1 MSPVPSTAALGSLPP
16 ALGGAV
22 DEAVGRRSRALL
34 YAARI
39 GHIEDARQR
48 SQDERLRPYRAPE
61 LCLHAIDAVAVRM
74 DLESGATWEQA
85 REEVAAQAARQHPAG
100 DDADHRHMAEWLL
113 RQLTDEHD
121 AEWLDV
127 GAGAGS
133 AAPGSVDRAIRDA
146 GAVRGTGGDRV
157 GSRTGRGVTR
167 RTHRVFLLYETEQSG
182 LHHLRA
188 RDQAI
193 NVLVDALDLDIDS
206 AQHAAE
212 ARLEHLVKRGRH
224 DDAYLAARD
233 SRMQSIRFMEQVR
246 DDLREA
252 ERDLRS
258 EHWSSTVSP
267 RLSAALD
274 HIVDRIRVEE
284 RLKGLIDAAGDR
296 AQDEDFRWIPR
307 TVELLDECLDR
318 HQSLQQ
324 VIAEARD
331 TFLLEQQRQHLQP
344 RSRRAYAHPVNEV
357 LTNVLT
363 RQCSA
368 ADELLDVVEVA
379 LGARAPRLLS
389 EWAGVDLLA
398 VEPSAPAEHGRE
410 VSELE
415 LTPDREPLLFSAAQV
430 EAAGALLER
439 VGAEPI
445 SLSALAAQADDPAQ
459 AHALALLAL
468 AHRSPELG
476 TLLGQ
481 GVRTAVLAVPTTAAD
496 GLTSPALMLQRV
508 TLAEPELAEP
518 EPEPVEDELV
528 AA

>member
-1 MSPVPSTAALGSLPP
+1 M
-16 ALGGAV
+16 
-22 DEAVGRRSRALL
+22 GRRSRALL

-100 DDADHRHMAEWLL
+100 DDADHRHVAEWLL

-121 AEWLDV
+121 AEWLDA
-127 GAGAGS
+127 GAGASGG
-133 AAPGSVDRAIRDA
+133 AWA
-146 GAVRGTGGDRV
+146 GAGTNRAADDATSGGA
-157 GSRTGRGVTR
+157 GRASGAAVR

-212 ARLEHLVKRGRH
+212 ARLEHLVRRGRH

-368 ADELLDVVEVA
+368 ADELLDVVEIA

-439 VGAEPI
+439 VGAEPV

-481 GVRTAVLAVPTTAAD
+481 GIRTAVLAVPTGGAD
-496 GLTSPALMLQRV
+496 GLTSPGLMLQRV
-508 TLAEPELAEP
+508 MLAEPELAEP
-518 EPEPVEDELV
+518 EPVEAGLV

>member
-1 MSPVPSTAALGSLPP
+1 VTLAPSTYALGSLPP

-39 GHIEDARQR
+39 GHIEEARQR
-48 SQDERLRPYRAPE
+48 SQDERLRAYRAPE

-100 DDADHRHMAEWLL
+100 EDADHRHVAEWLL

-127 GAGAGS
+127 GAGAG
-133 AAPGSVDRAIRDA
+133 
-146 GAVRGTGGDRV
+146 GDPV
-157 GSRTGRGVTR
+157 R
-167 RTHRVFLLYETEQSG
+167 RTHRVFLLYETEQAG

-212 ARLEHLVKRGRH
+212 ARLEHLVRRGRH

-296 AQDEDFRWIPR
+296 AQDDDFRWIPR

-344 RSRRAYAHPVNEV
+344 RARRAYAHPVNDV
-357 LTNVLT
+357 LTSVLT

-368 ADELLDVVEVA
+368 ADELLDVVEIA

-398 VEPSAPAEHGRE
+398 VEPSAPAEHGHE
-410 VSELE
+410 VSEVE

-439 VGAEPI
+439 VGTEPV
-445 SLSALAAQADDPAQ
+445 SLAALAAGAADPAE

-481 GVRTAVLAVPTTAAD
+481 GVRSALLAVPAGDGD
-496 GLTSPALMLQRV
+496 GLTSPGLMLQRV
-508 TLAEPELAEP
+508 TLAEPAEP
-518 EPEPVEDELV
+518 EPIDPSNADGAGDLDAMPKAHVEGESVPMEV

>member
-1 MSPVPSTAALGSLPP
+1 MSPSPSTAALRSLPP
-16 ALGGAV
+16 GLGGAV

-100 DDADHRHMAEWLL
+100 DDADHRHVAEWLL
-113 RQLTDEHD
+113 RQLSDEHD

-127 GAGAGS
+127 GADG
-133 AAPGSVDRAIRDA
+133 
-146 GAVRGTGGDRV
+146 GAV
-157 GSRTGRGVTR
+157 R

-212 ARLEHLVKRGRH
+212 ARLEHLVRRGRH

-296 AQDEDFRWIPR
+296 AQEDDFRWIPR

-344 RSRRAYAHPVNEV
+344 RARRAYAHPVNEV
-357 LTNVLT
+357 LTSVLS

-368 ADELLDVVEVA
+368 ADAVLDVVEIA

-398 VEPSAPAEHGRE
+398 VEPSAAAEHGRE
-410 VSELE
+410 VSEVE

-430 EAAGALLER
+430 AAAGALLER
-439 VGAEPI
+439 VGAEPV
-445 SLSALAAQADDPAQ
+445 SLAALAASADDPAQ

-481 GVRTAVLAVPTTAAD
+481 GVRSALLAIPAD
-496 GLTSPALMLQRV
+496 HDDAFSSPALLLQRV
-508 TLAEPELAEP
+508 ALAEPELAEP
-518 EPEPVEDELV
+518 DRVEAAADAADADAPGAMSEAQVEGESRSSDLMEV

>member
-1 MSPVPSTAALGSLPP
+1 MTPPPSTAPPDLLPP
-16 ALGGAV
+16 RAGSSF
-22 DEAVGRRSRALL
+22 DDAVGRRSRALL

-39 GHIEDARQR
+39 GHVEEARQR
-48 SQDERLRPYRAPE
+48 SQDRRLQPYRAPE
-61 LCLHAIDAVAVRM
+61 LALHAIDAVAVRM

-85 REEVAAQAARQHPAG
+85 RDEVAVQAARQHPQG
-100 DDADHRHMAEWLL
+100 DPADHRFMAEWLL

-121 AEWLDV
+121 HEWLDV
-127 GAGAGS
+127 SSGE
-133 AAPGSVDRAIRDA
+133 
-146 GAVRGTGGDRV
+146 AV
-157 GSRTGRGVTR
+157 R
-167 RTHRVFLLYETEQSG
+167 RTHRVFLLYETETAG

-206 AQHAAE
+206 AQLAAE
-212 ARLEHLVKRGRH
+212 ARLEHLVRRGRH

-267 RLSAALD
+267 RLTAALD
-274 HIVDRIRVEE
+274 HIVDRIGAEE
-284 RLKGLIDAAGDR
+284 RLKELIHTAADR
-296 AQDEDFRWIPR
+296 AEEDDFRWIPR

-318 HQSLQQ
+318 HQALQQ

-344 RSRRAYAHPVNEV
+344 RARRAFAHPVNDV
-357 LTNVLT
+357 LVRVLA
-363 RQCSA
+363 RDCGA
-368 ADELLDVVEVA
+368 ADELLEAVESA
-379 LGARAPRLLS
+379 LCARAPRLLS

-398 VEPSAPAEHGRE
+398 VEPSAPPEHGTE
-410 VSELE
+410 VAETE
-415 LTPDREPLLFSAAQV
+415 LTPDREPLLFSPDQV
-430 EAAGALLER
+430 AAAGALLR
-439 VGAEPI
+439 QVGEQPV
-445 SLSALAAQADDPAQ
+445 ALARLARRASDPAA

-476 TLLGQ
+476 TIFGQ
-481 GVRTAVLAVPTTAAD
+481 GGTSALLAVPAD
-496 GLTSPALMLQRV
+496 HDDAISSPALILQRV
-508 TLAEPELAEP
+508 TLGAPAEEQPESAATADDDRERAAAGEP
-518 EPEPVEDELV
+518 APDGSSDGAQDTQATDAPLEV

>member
-1 MSPVPSTAALGSLPP
+1 MSQVPSTAVPVSLPS
-16 ALGGAV
+16 ALGGAL

-39 GHIEDARQR
+39 GHIEEARQR

-85 REEVAAQAARQHPAG
+85 RAEVAAQAARQHPAG
-100 DDADHRHMAEWLL
+100 SDDDHRHVAEWLL
-113 RQLTDEHD
+113 RQLTDEQD
-121 AEWLDV
+121 AQWLDV
-127 GAGAGS
+127 GADGS
-133 AAPGSVDRAIRDA
+133 AVH
-146 GAVRGTGGDRV
+146 
-157 GSRTGRGVTR
+157 

-212 ARLEHLVKRGRH
+212 ARLEHLIKRGRH

-284 RLKGLIDAAGDR
+284 RLKQLIDSATDR
-296 AQDEDFRWIPR
+296 AEEDDFRWIPR
-307 TVELLDECLDR
+307 TIELLDECLDR

-344 RSRRAYAHPVNEV
+344 RARRAYAHPVNDV
-357 LTNVLT
+357 LTDVLS
-363 RQCSA
+363 RQCNA
-368 ADELLDVVEVA
+368 ADALVELVEVA

-398 VEPSAPAEHGRE
+398 VEPHAPPEHGRE
-410 VSELE
+410 VAAVE
-415 LTPDREPLLFSAAQV
+415 LTPDREPLLFSSAQV
-430 EAAGALLER
+430 AAAGRLLEQ
-439 VGAEPI
+439 VGSEPI
-445 SLSALAAQADDPAQ
+445 SLATLAARTEDPAA

-476 TLLGQ
+476 TLHGQ
-481 GVRTAVLAVPTTAAD
+481 GIRSALLAVPAD
-496 GLTSPALMLQRV
+496 GDDALTSPGLVLQRV
-508 TLAEPELAEP
+508 TLGEPDADAEADARDAERLADADAARAEDA
-518 EPEPVEDELV
+518 EFVE
-528 AA
+528 AAA

>member
-1 MSPVPSTAALGSLPP
+1 MTVPASTAASDLLLPTFS
-16 ALGGAV
+16 AAM
-22 DEAVGRRSRALL
+22 DDAVGRRSRALL

-39 GHIEDARQR
+39 GHVEEARQR
-48 SQDERLRPYRAPE
+48 SQDRRLEPYRAPE

-74 DLESGATWEQA
+74 DLESGSTWDQA
-85 REEVAAQAARQHPAG
+85 RDEVALQAARQHPAG
-100 DDADHRHMAEWLL
+100 THADHRHVAEWLL

-121 AEWLDV
+121 HEWLDV
-127 GAGAGS
+127 SGGE
-133 AAPGSVDRAIRDA
+133 AI
-146 GAVRGTGGDRV
+146 
-157 GSRTGRGVTR
+157 R
-167 RTHRVFLLYETEQSG
+167 RTHRVFLLYETEQAG

-212 ARLEHLVKRGRH
+212 ARLEHLVRRGRH

-267 RLSAALD
+267 RLSAALE
-274 HIVDRIRVEE
+274 HIVDRINVEE
-284 RLKGLIDAAGDR
+284 RLKELIHTAADR
-296 AQDEDFRWIPR
+296 AQEEDFRWIPR

-318 HQSLQQ
+318 HQALQQ

-344 RSRRAYAHPVNEV
+344 RTRRAFAHPVNDV
-357 LTNVLT
+357 LTKVLAQ
-363 RQCSA
+363 QCGA
-368 ADELLDVVEVA
+368 ADGLLASVEVA

-398 VEPSAPAEHGRE
+398 VEPSAPPEHGTE
-410 VSELE
+410 VAGVELA
-415 LTPDREPLLFSAAQV
+415 PDREPLLFSADAV
-430 EAAGALLER
+430 RAAGALLAE
-439 VGAEPI
+439 VGEQPV
-445 SLSALAAQADDPAQ
+445 ALAQLVEQAADPAA

-476 TLLGQ
+476 TLFGQ
-481 GVRTAVLAVPTTAAD
+481 GAQSALLAVPAGAD
-496 GLTSPALMLQRV
+496 DAISSPGVLLQRV
-508 TLAEPELAEP
+508 TLAEPADEEP
-518 EPEPVEDELV
+518 AGEDAGDPIEDRDAIEV

>member
-1 MSPVPSTAALGSLPP
+1 MPHPPSTATADLLPP
-16 ALGGAV
+16 TSSAAI

-39 GHIEDARQR
+39 GHIEEARQR
-48 SQDERLRPYRAPE
+48 SQDERLRPYRAQE

-85 REEVAAQAARQHPAG
+85 RDEVAAQAARQHPAG
-100 DDADHRHMAEWLL
+100 SFDDHRHVAEWLL

-121 AEWLDV
+121 HEWLDV
-127 GAGAGS
+127 TDGE
-133 AAPGSVDRAIRDA
+133 
-146 GAVRGTGGDRV
+146 AV
-157 GSRTGRGVTR
+157 R
-167 RTHRVFLLYETEQSG
+167 RTHRVFLLYETEQAG

-206 AQHAAE
+206 AQLAAE
-212 ARLEHLVKRGRH
+212 ARLEHLVRRGRQKE
-224 DDAYLAARD
+224 AFRVARD
-233 SRMQSIRFMEQVR
+233 SRLQSIRFMEQVR

-274 HIVDRIRVEE
+274 HIVERIEAEE
-284 RLKGLIDAAGDR
+284 RLKELIHAAADR
-296 AQDEDFRWIPR
+296 ADEEEFTWIPG

-318 HQSLQQ
+318 HQALQQ

-344 RSRRAYAHPVNEV
+344 RARRAFAHPVNDV
-357 LTNVLT
+357 LVRVLA
-363 RQCSA
+363 RDCGA
-368 ADELLDVVEVA
+368 ADELLAAVEVA

-398 VEPSAPAEHGRE
+398 VEPSAPAEHGTE
-410 VSELE
+410 VVATELA
-415 LTPDREPLLFSAAQV
+415 PDREPLLFSADQV
-430 EAAGALLER
+430 AAASALLEQ
-439 VGAEPI
+439 VGEQPVA
-445 SLSALAAQADDPAQ
+445 LSRLVRRAGDPAA

-468 AHRSPELG
+468 AHRSPELS
-476 TLLGQ
+476 TLFGQ
-481 GVRTAVLAVPTTAAD
+481 GHASALLAVPAD
-496 GLTSPALMLQRV
+496 HDDAISSPALVLQRV
-508 TLAEPELAEP
+508 TLGAPAAELAEAP
-518 EPEPVEDELV
+518 DPVEEEDPMEV

>member
-1 MSPVPSTAALGSLPP
+1 MSQVAATSGSPL
-16 ALGGAV
+16 LGGAL

-39 GHIEDARQR
+39 GHIEEARQR
-48 SQDERLRPYRAPE
+48 SQDPRLRPYRAPE

-85 REEVAAQAARQHPAG
+85 RAEVTAQAARQDPAG
-100 DDADHRHMAEWLL
+100 SDDDHRHVAEWLL

-121 AEWLDV
+121 AEWLD
-127 GAGAGS
+127 S
-133 AAPGSVDRAIRDA
+133 AADGTSV
-146 GAVRGTGGDRV
+146 
-157 GSRTGRGVTR
+157 R

-212 ARLEHLVKRGRH
+212 ARLEHLVKRGRQH
-224 DDAYLAARD
+224 EAYLAARD

-274 HIVDRIRVEE
+274 HIVERIRAEE
-284 RLKGLIDAAGDR
+284 RLKQLIDAAADR
-296 AQDEDFRWIPR
+296 AGDDDFRWIPR

-318 HQSLQQ
+318 HMSLQQ

-344 RSRRAYAHPVNEV
+344 RTRRAYAHPVNEV
-357 LTNVLT
+357 LTKVLS

-368 ADELLDVVEVA
+368 ADELIALVELA
-379 LGARAPRLLS
+379 LGARAPRLLT
-389 EWAGVDLLA
+389 EWAGVDQLA
-398 VEPSAPAEHGRE
+398 IEPSAPAETGRE
-410 VSELE
+410 VAEIE
-415 LTPDREPLLFSAAQV
+415 LTPDREPLLFSSQRV
-430 EAAGALLER
+430 EAAGRLLDT
-439 VGAEPI
+439 VGAEPV
-445 SLSALAAQADDPAQ
+445 SLAALARRADDPET

-476 TLLGQ
+476 TLHGQ
-481 GVRTAVLAVPTTAAD
+481 GVRSALLAVPAEGDDA
-496 GLTSPALMLQRV
+496 LTSPGLLLQRV
-508 TLAEPELAEP
+508 ELAEP
-518 EPEPVEDELV
+518 APDEPAEDDAPTPDEPLEV